1 MHTVVFKNYETSE
14 KQAKLI
20 IFIIPGLRVAESR
33 DFGIGKSSGIPGLQS
48 LVTDDGDR
56 RDTVA

>member
-20 IFIIPGLRVAESR
+20 IFIIPKSR
-33 DFGIGKSSGIPGLQS
+33 D
-48 LVTDDGDR
+48 
-56 RDTVA
+56 